1 VAGECH
7 ANDILSLLLLPSLLL
22 LVLPSLVPLSCHH
35 RWCHHRI
42 AVADGLA
49 IKKGQKK
56 GNKIKRDIPS
66 LLVVAHR
73 RQWRGA
79 GIGIWR
85 LQTERER

>member
-1 VAGECH
+1 
-7 ANDILSLLLLPSLLL
+7 LLLLLLSLLL
-22 LVLPSLVPLSCHH
+22 LVLLSLVPLSCCR
-35 RWCHHRI
+35 RWCRHHV

-56 GNKIKRDIPS
+56 GNKIKRDILS

-85 LQTERER
+85 LQTEHER